1 LSLAVIY
8 IKNLDLKFVP
18 LNIDIFNLMPLMNLK
33 LLWIALPGLWKCCNN
48 STNCSANKNY
58 TVAIAVVGTDQ
69 KMMKWAVCM
78 AHSIHLQMK
87 RQNHT
92 SPTIHC
98 QALWLEE
105 MSS

>member
-1 LSLAVIY
+1 MSLMY
-8 IKNLDLKFVP
+8 
-18 LNIDIFNLMPLMNLK
+18 LK
-33 LLWIALPGLWKCCNN
+33 LLWIALSGVWKYCNN
-48 STNCSANKNY
+48 STNCNSNKNH
-58 TVAIAVVGTDQ
+58 TVAVAVVETDQ
-69 KMMKWAVCM
+69 KMMKWAVCI

-98 QALWLEE
+98 QALWWEE